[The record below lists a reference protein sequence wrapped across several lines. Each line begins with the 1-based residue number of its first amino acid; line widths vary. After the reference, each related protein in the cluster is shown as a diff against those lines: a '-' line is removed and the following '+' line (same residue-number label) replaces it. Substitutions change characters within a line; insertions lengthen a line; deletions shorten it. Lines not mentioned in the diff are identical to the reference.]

1 MGRAQMTPEVREAL
15 SRLED
20 VYDELLALR
29 GDFEMIA
36 QTLPLSSGD
45 REAFTDEEW
54 QFSEHIDECLD
65 HCRTM
70 YGLVMGWNNDR
81 EKSTVLLFEEYF
93 SKKKFH

>member
-15 SRLED
+15 TRLED

-36 QTLPLSSGD
+36 KALPLSSGD
-45 REAFTDEEW
+45 REPFSDEEW
-54 QFSEHIDECLD
+54 QFGEHIDECLD

-70 YGLVMGWNNDR
+70 YGLVMGWNDDR
-81 EKSTVLLFEEYF
+81 NRIAGR
-93 SKKKFH
+93 

>member
-1 MGRAQMTPEVREAL
+1 MTPEVREAL

-29 GDFEMIA
+29 GDFEMIS
-36 QTLPLSSGD
+36 QPLPLSSGD

-70 YGLVMGWNNDR
+70 YGLVMGWNDD
-81 EKSTVLLFEEYF
+81 
-93 SKKKFH
+93 SKRTCGR

>member
-15 SRLED
+15 TRLED

-29 GDFEMIA
+29 GDFEMIS
-36 QTLPLSSGD
+36 QPLPLSSGD

-54 QFSEHIDECLD
+54 QFGEHIDECLD

-70 YGLVMGWNNDR
+70 FGLVMGWNDDR
-81 EKSTVLLFEEYF
+81 KRIAGR
-93 SKKKFH
+93 